1 MTEAAAAAGLTE
13 MTRVHR
19 VRVQIRADNC
29 VYEGY
34 VHLLADAS
42 RIMDVLNDPKPFLN
56 ITEVIIQDRND
67 ASTVHSPYV
76 ALNKGAI
83 THVIVLAGDRPTE
96 AAEAPVQ
103 SKPAAASSEPTTAL
117 PPTPPPPAPPQPP
130 MVPSAGPRTMPAP
143 PPKPIAGR
151 GFDKEPPTQPFPR
164 DAGRPA
170 AHADDDVSDLIL
182 DDDSDDI
189 DPDDLE
195 RDVGAL
201 ITGSAEGA

>member
-1 MTEAAAAAGLTE
+1 MTEAAAAAGLAQ
-13 MTRVHR
+13 MTRVQR

-34 VHLLADAS
+34 IHLLAEAS

-56 ITEVIIQDRND
+56 LTEVIIQDRND
-67 ASTVHSPYV
+67 AAPVHSPYV

-83 THVIVLAGDRPTE
+83 THAIVLAGDRPTE
-96 AAEAPVQ
+96 AAEAPGPAQ
-103 SKPAAASSEPTTAL
+103 TPAAMSEPTTAL
-117 PPTPPPPAPPQPP
+117 PATPAVPP
-130 MVPSAGPRTMPAP
+130 MVPPAGPRTMPAP
-143 PPKPIAGR
+143 PPKPVVGR
-151 GFDKEPPTQPFPR
+151 SFDKEPPTQPFPR
-164 DAGRPA
+164 GGGRGP
-170 AHADDDVSDLIL
+170 DEDDVSDLIL

>member
-1 MTEAAAAAGLTE
+1 MTEAAAAAGLTQ

-42 RIMDVLNDPKPFLN
+42 RIMEALNDPKPFLN

-96 AAEAPVQ
+96 AAEAPDH
-103 SKPAAASSEPTTAL
+103 SKPTAASSEPTAAL
-117 PPTPPPPAPPQPP
+117 PATPSPP

-164 DAGRPA
+164 DAGRQP

>member
-1 MTEAAAAAGLTE
+1 MTDAAAAGLTQT
-13 MTRVHR
+13 TRVQR

-29 VYEGY
+29 IYEGY
-34 VHLLADAS
+34 VHLVAEAS
-42 RIMDVLNDPKPFLN
+42 RIMELLNDPRPFLN

-83 THVIVLAGDRPTE
+83 SHVIVLAGDRPTE
-96 AAEAPVQ
+96 AAEAPDA
-103 SKPAAASSEPTTAL
+103 SKPAAATSEPTTAF
-117 PPTPPPPAPPQPP
+117 PATAPPPP
-130 MVPSAGPRTMPAP
+130 MVPPAGPRTMPAP

-151 GFDKEPPTQPFPR
+151 GFDKEPQTQPFPR
-164 DAGRPA
+164 A
-170 AHADDDVSDLIL
+170 AARRSPPGDDDVSDLIL

-189 DPDDLE
+189 DPSDLE

-201 ITGSAEGA
+201 ITGSVEGA

>member
-1 MTEAAAAAGLTE
+1 MTEAAAAAGLTQ
-13 MTRVHR
+13 MTRVQR
-19 VRVQIRADNC
+19 VRVQIRADHC

-34 VHLLADAS
+34 VHLLGETC
-42 RIMDVLNDPKPFLN
+42 RLMEVLNDPKPFLN

-76 ALNKGAI
+76 SLNKGAI

-96 AAEAPVQ
+96 AVEAPD
-103 SKPAAASSEPTTAL
+103 SSRPAAALSEPTTAL
-117 PPTPPPPAPPQPP
+117 PATPPPPP
-130 MVPSAGPRTMPAP
+130 MVPPAGPRTMPAP

-164 DAGRPA
+164 SAGKRA
-170 AHADDDVSDLIL
+170 DDDDVSDLIL

>member
-1 MTEAAAAAGLTE
+1 MTEAAAAAGLAQ
-13 MTRVHR
+13 MTRVQR

-34 VHLLADAS
+34 VHLLGEAS
-42 RIMDVLNDPKPFLN
+42 RLMEVLNDPKPFLN
-56 ITEVIIQDRND
+56 LTEVIIQDRND

-83 THVIVLAGDRPTE
+83 SHCIVLAGDRPTE
-96 AAEAPVQ
+96 AAEAPEA
-103 SKPAAASSEPTTAL
+103 SKPSAALSEPTTTL
-117 PPTPPPPAPPQPP
+117 PSTPPPP
-130 MVPSAGPRTMPAP
+130 MVPPAGPRTMPAP

-164 DAGRPA
+164 DAAKRND
-170 AHADDDVSDLIL
+170 DDDVSDLIL

>member
-1 MTEAAAAAGLTE
+1 MSDAAAAAGLTQ
-13 MTRVHR
+13 TTSVQR

-29 VYEGY
+29 LYEGY
-34 VHLLADAS
+34 VNLLGEMS
-42 RIMDVLNDPKPFLN
+42 RVMELLNDPKPFLN
-56 ITEVIIQDRND
+56 LTEVIIQDRND

-83 THVIVLAGDRPTE
+83 AHVIVLAGDRPTE
-96 AAEAPVQ
+96 AAGAPEA

-117 PPTPPPPAPPQPP
+117 PATQPPP
-130 MVPSAGPRTMPAP
+130 MVPPAGPKTMPAP

-164 DAGRPA
+164 RAGKRQP
-170 AHADDDVSDLIL
+170 HRDDDVSDLIL

-201 ITGSAEGA
+201 ITGSVEGA